1 MIREGNFM
9 RTFVLVG
16 LLAATACW
24 AQESTPNPQQPPS
37 QNEAQ
42 TQAPAPAQDPTITVP
57 AGTRIPLALASP
69 VTYKAARPGT
79 AIRATTAFP
88 VTVGTQLA
96 IPAGTYVEGV
106 IDQATRRSR
115 YGPSMQV
122 HFTRLVYSNGYSV
135 AIEAITTQAKATS
148 PAPSSPEAAA
158 MSSETDGIY
167 AFSGQQSPTPPPL
180 PPLPHPGPSVGVVVG
195 AAVGAAAVGILTIV
209 MLGHHNGSNFVLFDT
224 GWQFQMVLQNP
235 LTVDAASA
243 AAAAK

>member
-1 MIREGNFM
+1 M

-24 AQESTPNPQQPPS
+24 GQETVSNPQQPPV

-42 TQAPAPAQDPTITVP
+42 AQAPEPPQNPTITIP
-57 AGTRIPLALASP
+57 AGTQIPLALASP

-96 IPAGTYVEGV
+96 IPAGAYVEGV
-106 IDQATRRSR
+106 IDHATRRSR
-115 YGPSMQV
+115 YGPSMQM

-135 AIEAITTQAKATS
+135 AIEGTTTQAKAVS
-148 PAPSSPEAAA
+148 PASGSPEVAAIP
-158 MSSETDGIY
+158 SEADGIY
-167 AFSGQQSPTPPPL
+167 SFSGQQSPTPPPL
-180 PPLPHPGPSVGVVVG
+180 PPLPHVGPSVGVIVG
-195 AAVGAAAVGILTIV
+195 ATVGVAAVGILTIV
-209 MLGHHNGSNFVLFDT
+209 LLGHHGGSNFVLFDT
-224 GWQFQMVLQNP
+224 GWQFQMVLQSP

-243 AAAAK
+243 AAAR